1 MSRAAGATEPEVKG
15 ADALRRHSRAKSVS
29 YLDPRGHVHTVARQ
43 MSGRLGDIRGAV
55 AALLDNGNDTSRFF
69 FDGLAEVLQNDYGVR
84 KVILTTKFT
93 STKPASKELI
103 QQMAAEADF
112 LVAGVAL

>member
-1 MSRAAGATEPEVKG
+1 MSRAAGVTALEVK
-15 ADALRRHSRAKSVS
+15 SVA
-29 YLDPRGHVHTVARQ
+29 YLDPRGHVHTVDRQ
-43 MSGRLGDIRGAV
+43 LSGRLGNVRGAV

-69 FDGLAEVLQNDYGVR
+69 FDGLAEVLKNDYGVS

-93 STKPASKELI
+93 STKPADQELI

-112 LVAGVAL
+112 LVTGVAL

>member
-1 MSRAAGATEPEVKG
+1 MPRAAVITEPEV
-15 ADALRRHSRAKSVS
+15 KSVS
-29 YLDPRGHVHTVARQ
+29 YLDPRGHVHTVERQ
-43 MSGRLGDIRGAV
+43 MSGRLGEVRGAV

-69 FDGLAEVLQNDYGVR
+69 FDSLAEVLKHDYGVS

-93 STKPASKELI
+93 STKPADKEVI
-103 QQMAAEADF
+103 QHMAAEADF

>member
-1 MSRAAGATEPEVKG
+1 MPRAAGVTAPQV
-15 ADALRRHSRAKSVS
+15 KSVS
-29 YLDPRGHVHTVARQ
+29 YLDPRGHVHTVDRH
-43 MSGRLGDIRGAV
+43 MSGRLGDVRGAV

-69 FDGLAEVLQNDYGVR
+69 FDGLADVLKNDYRVS

-93 STKPASKELI
+93 STKPADKEMI
-103 QQMAAEADF
+103 QHMAQEADF

>member
-1 MSRAAGATEPEVKG
+1 MQRTAVVTEPKV
-15 ADALRRHSRAKSVS
+15 RSVV
-29 YLDPRGHVHTVARQ
+29 YLDPRGHVHGVDRQ
-43 MSGRLGDIRGAV
+43 MALRLGHVTGAV

-69 FDGLAEVLQNDYGVR
+69 FDSLAAVLTHHYGVS

-93 STKPASKELI
+93 STKPAEKDLI
-103 QQMAAEADF
+103 HQMAAEADF

>member
-1 MSRAAGATEPEVKG
+1 MSYAAIGTAPEV
-15 ADALRRHSRAKSVS
+15 KSVS
-29 YLDPRGHVHTVARQ
+29 YLDPRGHVHTVDRQ
-43 MSGRLGDIRGAV
+43 MSSRLGEVRGAV

-69 FDGLAEVLQNDYGVR
+69 FDGLAEVLKNDYGVR

-93 STKPASKELI
+93 STKPAAIALI
-103 QQMAAEADF
+103 QHMAEEADF

>member
-1 MSRAAGATEPEVKG
+1 MPHAAVVTEPEV
-15 ADALRRHSRAKSVS
+15 KSVS
-29 YLDPRGHVHTVARQ
+29 YLDPRGHVHTVDRQ
-43 MSGRLGDIRGAV
+43 MSSRLGEVRGAV

-69 FDGLAEVLQNDYGVR
+69 FDGLADVLKNDYGVR

-93 STKPASKELI
+93 STKPAAIALI
-103 QQMAAEADF
+103 QHMAEEADF

>member
-1 MSRAAGATEPEVKG
+1 MPRAAGVPASEVQ
-15 ADALRRHSRAKSVS
+15 SVS
-29 YLDPRGHVHTVARQ
+29 YLDPRGHVHTVDRQ
-43 MSGRLGDIRGAV
+43 MSSRLGDVRGAV

-84 KVILTTKFT
+84 KVLLTTKFT
-93 STKPASKELI
+93 STKPAEKALI
-103 QQMAAEADF
+103 EQMAAEADF

>member
-1 MSRAAGATEPEVKG
+1 MPRAAVVAEPEV
-15 ADALRRHSRAKSVS
+15 KSVS
-29 YLDPRGHVHTVARQ
+29 YLDPRGHVHTVERQ
-43 MSGRLGDIRGAV
+43 MSGRLGEVRGAV

-69 FDGLAEVLQNDYGVR
+69 FDSLAEVLKHDYGVS

-93 STKPASKELI
+93 STKPADKEVI
-103 QQMAAEADF
+103 QHMAAEADF

>member
-1 MSRAAGATEPEVKG
+1 MPRAAGVTEPQVK
-15 ADALRRHSRAKSVS
+15 RVS
-29 YLDPRGHVHTVARQ
+29 YLDPRGHVHTVDRH
-43 MSGRLGDIRGAV
+43 MSGRLSDVRGAV

-69 FDGLAEVLQNDYGVR
+69 FDSLADVLKHDYGVS

-93 STKPASKELI
+93 STKPADKEVI
-103 QQMAAEADF
+103 QHMAAEADF

>member
-1 MSRAAGATEPEVKG
+1 MPRATGVTAREVKRV
-15 ADALRRHSRAKSVS
+15 L
-29 YLDPRGHVHTVARQ
+29 YLDPRGHVHTVDRQ
-43 MSGRLGDIRGAV
+43 MSGRLGDVRGTV

-69 FDGLAEVLQNDYGVR
+69 FEGLAVELKDHYGVS

-93 STKPASKELI
+93 STKPAEKTLI
-103 QQMAAEADF
+103 QHMADEADF

>member
-1 MSRAAGATEPEVKG
+1 MPYAAGVTAPEVK
-15 ADALRRHSRAKSVS
+15 RVS
-29 YLDPRGHVHTVARQ
+29 YLDPRGHVHTVDRQ
-43 MSGRLGDIRGAV
+43 MSSRLGEVRGAV

-69 FDGLAEVLQNDYGVR
+69 FDGLAAVLKNDYGVR

-93 STKPASKELI
+93 STKPAAIALI
-103 QQMAAEADF
+103 QHMADEADF

>member
-1 MSRAAGATEPEVKG
+1 MQRTAVVTEPEVK
-15 ADALRRHSRAKSVS
+15 RVS
-29 YLDPRGHVHTVARQ
+29 YLDPRGHVHTVDRQ
-43 MSGRLGDIRGAV
+43 MSGRLGDVRGTV

-69 FDGLAEVLQNDYGVR
+69 FDRLAAVLKDQYGVS

-93 STKPASKELI
+93 STKPADNAFI

>member
-1 MSRAAGATEPEVKG
+1 MTRGAEIIAREVQQ
-15 ADALRRHSRAKSVS
+15 VS
-29 YLDPRGHVHTVARQ
+29 YLDPRGHVHTVDRRMA
-43 MSGRLGDIRGAV
+43 GRLGEVKGAL

-69 FDGLAEVLQNDYGVR
+69 FDSLAAVLQQDYGVR
-84 KVILTTKFT
+84 KVLLTTKFT
-93 STKPASKELI
+93 STKPAEPEVI

>member
-1 MSRAAGATEPEVKG
+1 MQRTAVVTEPKVG
-15 ADALRRHSRAKSVS
+15 SVV
-29 YLDPRGHVHTVARQ
+29 YLDPRGHVHSVDRQ
-43 MSGRLGDIRGAV
+43 MARRLGDVTGAV

-69 FDGLAEVLQNDYGVR
+69 FDRLAAVLQHHYGVS

-93 STKPASKELI
+93 STKPAEKDLI
-103 QQMAAEADF
+103 HQMAAEADF

>member
-1 MSRAAGATEPEVKG
+1 MPRAAGVTAPQVK
-15 ADALRRHSRAKSVS
+15 RVS
-29 YLDPRGHVHTVARQ
+29 YLDPRGHVYTVDRQ
-43 MSGRLGDIRGAV
+43 MSSRLSEVRGAV

-84 KVILTTKFT
+84 QVILTTKFT
-93 STKPASKELI
+93 PTKPAGKELI
-103 QQMAAEADF
+103 QHMAAEADF

>member
-1 MSRAAGATEPEVKG
+1 MQR
-15 ADALRRHSRAKSVS
+15 VS
-29 YLDPRGHVHTVARQ
+29 YLDPRGHVHTVDRQ
-43 MSGRLGDIRGAV
+43 MAGRLGDVRGAV

-69 FDGLAEVLQNDYGVR
+69 FDSLADVLKHDYGVS

-93 STKPASKELI
+93 STKPADKEVI
-103 QQMAAEADF
+103 QHMAAEADF

>member
-1 MSRAAGATEPEVKG
+1 MQRAAVVTEPEVG
-15 ADALRRHSRAKSVS
+15 SVV
-29 YLDPRGHVHTVARQ
+29 YLDPRGHVYSVDRR
-43 MSGRLGDIRGAV
+43 MSSRLGHITGAV

-69 FDGLAEVLQNDYGVR
+69 FEGLAAVLKHNYGVS

-93 STKPASKELI
+93 STKPAGKEFI
-103 QQMAAEADF
+103 QHMAAEADF